1 MQGRRHFFAQGNC
14 ANVTVAVCKEYG
26 MSFGGQI
33 GQHRPNAR
41 VSEREKSLSQEDV
54 TAQQVSHD
62 PAAVGQGVRLLA
74 GILTLLLIAF
84 CYFASSVCITV
95 VVATFLAIL
104 LDPVVAV
111 PERARIP
118 DFSPQGQLF
127 CSACSFLDR
136 SPMSRTEN

>member
-1 MQGRRHFFAQGNC
+1 
-14 ANVTVAVCKEYG
+14 

-41 VSEREKSLSQEDV
+41 GSEREKGLSQEDE
-54 TAQQVSHD
+54 TAQQVSHE
-62 PAAVGQGVRLLA
+62 PAALRQGVRLLA

-104 LDPVVAV
+104 LDPAVAV
-111 PERARIP
+111 LERARIP
-118 DFSPQGQLF
+118 RFFAAGVNCFVRRAHFWIDRLCLVRETGR
-127 CSACSFLDR
+127 FL
-136 SPMSRTEN
+136 